1 MPEPWFEM
9 IVQFVFRR
17 RPYSLPGNLRPD
29 WRIALIL
36 LILSICCR
44 NQRSHIKRLHV
55 LNWACGPAETR
66 HDFQEFIDGQIAPDS
81 VIARYEPWLIKAIAL
96 AEGESLISR
105 NGTTVQLTL
114 RGIEVVNE
122 ILAAG
127 DLFQSEIEFL
137 RSIGKTA
144 SEKRVDELLDGGTT
158 TWA

>member
-1 MPEPWFEM
+1 M
-9 IVQFVFRR
+9 
-17 RPYSLPGNLRPD
+17 
-29 WRIALIL
+29 
-36 LILSICCR
+36 
-44 NQRSHIKRLHV
+44 
-55 LNWACGPAETR
+55 
-66 HDFQEFIDGQIAPDS
+66 
-81 VIARYEPWLIKAIAL
+81 IARYEPWLIKAIAL